1 MPSGNAHAADNQQWE
16 WRGFDRS
23 RRSDA
28 DAMDDLIDAGQ
39 LRHLPDTI
47 DQQLQ
52 DMPDYSCRRLRQLLC
67 LNVWD
72 SADVC

>member
-1 MPSGNAHAADNQQWE
+1 
-16 WRGFDRS
+16 
-23 RRSDA
+23 
-28 DAMDDLIDAGQ
+28 MDDLIDAGQ